1 MRTIHSDLWVGL
13 GLGLFAGFV
22 LWAVRTGIGPFDY
35 EASILPGIGAG
46 SLLLFSATLMAS
58 ALGDVKGRDSSDP
71 DHEESLDGLRL
82 LRLAGAAGLVGLH
95 VMLLESFGIALV
107 GISLQFCLYLLL
119 GRRLLPAA
127 VTSGLT
133 VAVLYVVID
142 MLLGIPLPKGD
153 LW

>member
-1 MRTIHSDLWVGL
+1 MRTFHSDLWIGL
-13 GLGLFAGFV
+13 CLSLFAGFV
-22 LWAVRTGIGPFDY
+22 LWAVRVGIGPFDY

-46 SLLLFSATLMAS
+46 SLLMFSAALMAS
-58 ALGDVKGRDSSDP
+58 SFGDAKARDSSAD
-71 DHEESLDGLRL
+71 DHEAPLDGLRL
-82 LRLAGAAGLVGLH
+82 LRLAVAAGLVGLH
-95 VMLLESFGIALV
+95 AMLLESFGIVLV
-107 GISLQFCLYLLL
+107 GLSLQFSLYLML

>member
-35 EASILPGIGAG
+35 EASILPSIGAG
-46 SLLLFSATLMAS
+46 SLLMFSAALMAS
-58 ALGDVKGRDSSDP
+58 SLGDAKGRENSAE
-71 DHEESLDGLRL
+71 DHEGPLDGARL
-82 LRLAGAAGLVGLH
+82 LRLAVAAALVGLH
-95 VMLLESFGIALV
+95 AMLLESFGIVLV
-107 GISLQFCLYLLL
+107 GLSLQFSLYLML
-119 GRRLLPAA
+119 GRGVIPAA